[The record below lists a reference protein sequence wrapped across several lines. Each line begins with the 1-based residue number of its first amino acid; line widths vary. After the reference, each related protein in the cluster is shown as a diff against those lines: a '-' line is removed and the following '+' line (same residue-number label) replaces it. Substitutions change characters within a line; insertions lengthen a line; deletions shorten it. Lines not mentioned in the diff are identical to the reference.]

1 MPFLPIA
8 FHHIAESVLIMGAHV
23 EEMFHR
29 HDTYSGFQ
37 SIVIAVGKRKCRVT
51 EIRLLAIGN
60 NEFAGR

>member
-1 MPFLPIA
+1 MPFLSVA
-8 FHHIAESVLIMGAHV
+8 FHHIAESVLIMSAHV
-23 EEMFHR
+23 EMFHR
-29 HDTYSGFQ
+29 QNTYPGFQ